1 MSVDRT
7 PHWHRLT
14 TSRAY
19 NGYTTV
25 RRDTYRLPDGSVS
38 DWDVLVQGDTV
49 AVVAVTTAG
58 TVLLFEQYRVGPRK
72 LVRELPGGLI
82 DAGETARE
90 AAARELLEETGYVA
104 DALFDAGSELSGAN
118 STRRKHVVIAAGC
131 HKVADPAWEA
141 GETGT
146 VLTVEIDD
154 LITHL
159 LSGELSDAGE
169 AMRGLHVFV
178 RSDIDDPTLRQLHD
192 LLRPAL
198 VGETGTSS
206 GDEIGVDVVDE
217 IDRFWDGV
225 DLDEPDD
232 ARSALEAVLAAHGA
246 DDARAGY
253 ERASLH
259 DALGEEDAAI
269 ALYRRALDAGLDAP
283 HRTQATIQLA
293 SSLRNV
299 GRPSAAIAALH
310 GIPDDDPLAASAHA
324 FLALALHADEKP
336 TAALR
341 LALRTLAPKL
351 PRYQRAVD
359 AYAGELTTLDRV
371 RAIAVGLVVRDGRV
385 LLESYP
391 ANERHGEFLRAPG
404 GGIEFGETAAAAIA
418 REFAEELDADLADA
432 ELVAVT
438 ENIFES
444 PTGRGHEI
452 VHVFR
457 VASAAL
463 AALSV
468 HERLPVRDSHT
479 TVGWYDIAALREE
492 QAQRPVY
499 PVGVLDL
506 LR

>member
-1 MSVDRT
+1 MSADLT
-7 PHWHRLT
+7 PRWHRLA
-14 TSRAY
+14 TSDVY
-19 NGYTTV
+19 DGFTTV

-38 DWDVLVQGDTV
+38 DWDVLVQDDTV
-49 AVVAVTTAG
+49 AVVAVTTTG
-58 TVLLFEQYRVGPRK
+58 TALLFEQYRVGPQE

-82 DAGETARE
+82 EAGETALE

-104 DALFDAGSELSGAN
+104 EAMFASGSELSGAN
-118 STRRKHVVIAAGC
+118 STRRTHMVVAAEC
-131 HKVADPAWEA
+131 RQVAHPAWET

-146 VLTVEIDD
+146 VLAVEIDD

-178 RSDIDDPTLRQLHD
+178 RSDVDDPALRRLQER
-192 LLRPAL
+192 LRSAL
-198 VGETGTSS
+198 AADASMSS
-206 GDEIGVDVVDE
+206 EGDV
-217 IDRFWDGV
+217 IDRFWVEV
-225 DLDEPDD
+225 DLDHPHD
-232 ARSALEAVLAAHGA
+232 AHDALEALLAVEDA
-246 DDARAGY
+246 DDARAAY

-259 DALGEEDAAI
+259 DALGEEEAAI
-269 ALYRRALDAGLDAP
+269 PLYRRALEAGLDAA

-299 GRPSAAIAALH
+299 GQPSAAIAALR
-310 GIPDDDPLAASAHA
+310 GITDDDPLAESAHA
-324 FLALALHADEKP
+324 FLALALYADEKP

-341 LALRTLAPKL
+341 RALQTLAPKL
-351 PRYQRAVD
+351 PRYQRAVN
-359 AYAGELTTLDRV
+359 AYADELTSLDRV
-371 RAIAVGLVVRDGRV
+371 RAIAVGLLVQEGMV

-391 ANERHGEFLRAPG
+391 ANERHGEFLRVPG

-418 REFAEELDADLADA
+418 REYAEELDAELTGA
-432 ELVAVT
+432 ELLAVT
-438 ENIFES
+438 ENIFDS

-457 VASAAL
+457 VSSEGLASL
-463 AALSV
+463 GV
-468 HERLPVRDSHT
+468 DQRLPVRDSHT
-479 TVGWYDIAALREE
+479 TVGWYDIAALSADES
-492 QAQRPVY
+492 QRPVY